1 MLCQNCQKRDAVIH
15 VRRILNGEAGEMH
28 LCAECAR
35 NLGYSEIFSGFSL
48 PFAGGENQREISSIS
63 SRVLRC
69 ETCGFSFDDIARSSS
84 PGCPD
89 CYLTFGDKLRPYL
102 RKIHGRTAYQGVP
115 FPRTPAPESPAG
127 NKWYE
132 EKEQHSDIVLGS
144 VVRAA
149 ANVKGVPFPV
159 RLNIREKNLL
169 HQKLCLALRQSPA
182 QLSLISMGNLYPYEA
197 VSLAERFVVTPA
209 FASAG
214 AGALLL
220 TGENGNL
227 SIMLG
232 EEDHLKIQ
240 YISGGLSPE
249 KAYGRVAYY
258 KNLINKELELAV
270 DKTLGFL
277 NQSPMNI
284 GTGLQVSAIMHLPA
298 LSRSGALP
306 ALASTFHKMGLALKG
321 AYGDGLTVKGDL
333 YRLSNTLT
341 MGISEEEAIQN
352 LKSICLQLATR
363 ERLAAETLLGDIGVR
378 DRIQRSV
385 ALLSSA
391 VLLTSNELIDLLS
404 WVRLGS
410 LYGVCG
416 FEIPVINDLMIRL
429 FPASVNA
436 AAGQRL
442 SAERR
447 DELRAKIV
455 RAALFGEKS
464 E

>member
-15 VRRILNGEAGEMH
+15 VRRIINGEAGEMH
-28 LCAECAR
+28 LCADCAR

-48 PFAGGENQREISSIS
+48 PFGLSDVNSIS

-69 ETCGFSFDDIARSSS
+69 ETCGFVFEDIVRSSS

-89 CYLTFGDKLRPYL
+89 CYLTFGDKLNEYL
-102 RKIHGRTAYQGVP
+102 RKIHGRTVYKGVP
-115 FPRTPAPESPAG
+115 FPEINETPAPSRR
-127 NKWYE
+127 WYE

-149 ANVKGVPFPV
+149 ANVKGFPFPV
-159 RLNIREKNLL
+159 RMNINEKNLL
-169 HQKLCLALRQSPA
+169 NQKICLALRHAPDK
-182 QLSLISMGNLYPYEA
+182 LSLVSMGSLYPYEA
-197 VSLAERFVVTPA
+197 VSLAERFVVTPD
-209 FASAG
+209 FSSAG

-220 TGENGNL
+220 TSADGNL

-232 EEDHLKIQ
+232 EEDHMKIQ
-240 YISGGLSPE
+240 CISGGLSPE
-249 KAYGRVAYY
+249 KAYGRVSLY
-258 KNLINKELELAV
+258 KNMINKALTLAL
-270 DKTLGFL
+270 DKNLGFL
-277 NQSPMNI
+277 NQSPLNI
-284 GTGLQVSAIMHLPA
+284 GTGLRVSVILHLPA

-306 ALASTFHKMGLALKG
+306 ALASTFKKLGLVLKG
-321 AYGDGLTVKGDL
+321 GAGDGLTVRGEL

-341 MGISEEEAIQN
+341 MGISEEEAIGN

-363 ERLAAETLLGDIGVR
+363 ERVAAEEMIRDISIK
-378 DRIQRSV
+378 DRINRSV

-391 VLLTSNELIDLLS
+391 QLLSSNELSDLLS

-410 LYGVCG
+410 LYGVCD
-416 FEIPVINDLMIRL
+416 FEIPMINDLMIRL
-429 FPASVNA
+429 QPASVNA

-442 SAERR
+442 TSSGR
-447 DELRAKIV
+447 DEVRAKIV
-455 RAALFGEKS
+455 RSRLFGEKTN